1 MSNKTQSFE
10 ASLDKLEEIVRKL
23 EDGELSLDDSLKL
36 FEEGIRLSRE
46 CKERLDQ
53 AEKRIEV
60 LTKDESGNAALREME
75 LSDDGGGS
83 VGRRGAVSA
92 ADDDDESF

>member
-10 ASLDKLEEIVRKL
+10 ASLEKLEHIVKQL

-36 FEEGIRLSRE
+36 FEEGIKLSRE

-53 AEKRIEV
+53 AERRIEM
-60 LTKDESGNAALREME
+60 LTKDEGGNPVLKEME
-75 LSDDGGGS
+75 LKDEAAS
-83 VGRRGAVSA
+83 VGRRGAVA
-92 ADDDDESF
+92 VGDDDEPV